1 MKVTKFNFSV
11 LLLLGIVLSC
21 SETNKQNHQSVSQK
35 ADQKTLMDPN
45 DQMSNTGHWVAIFN
59 GENLDGWKIKS
70 VKEDQH
76 YNFWSVI
83 DGAIVVN
90 SMGITDHDYSWLQTS
105 KEYADFELRLKF
117 QSYRESPG
125 NSGIQIRS
133 RYDSQG
139 MVKGSKLVGWM
150 DGPQV
155 DIHPS
160 DPWRSGFIY
169 DETRGHQRWIYPD
182 LPDWNMDKAIYA
194 PKVVR
199 HHYANEAPYWND
211 LVIICKGNNITT
223 IINNI
228 TVADYDGK
236 GVLDDLFHQKYGIDK
251 KGFIALQLHKNDQ
264 LKIAFKDIVIKEL

>member
-11 LLLLGIVLSC
+11 LLLLGVVLSC

-35 ADQKTLMDPN
+35 PDKKTLIDPN
-45 DQMSNTGHWVAIFN
+45 EQTSNTGHWVALFN
-59 GENLDGWKIKS
+59 GENLDGWEIKS

-76 YNFWSVI
+76 YNFWSVK

-105 KEYADFELRLKF
+105 EEYADFELRLKF

-139 MVKGSKLVGWM
+139 KVKGSKFVGWM

-160 DPWRSGFIY
+160 DPWRTGFIY

-199 HHYANEAPYWND
+199 HYYANESPSWND
-211 LVIICKGNNITT
+211 LVIVCKGNNITT
-223 IINNI
+223 ILNNI
-228 TVADYDGK
+228 TVADYDGN

-264 LKIAFKDIVIKEL
+264 LKIAFKDIIIKEL